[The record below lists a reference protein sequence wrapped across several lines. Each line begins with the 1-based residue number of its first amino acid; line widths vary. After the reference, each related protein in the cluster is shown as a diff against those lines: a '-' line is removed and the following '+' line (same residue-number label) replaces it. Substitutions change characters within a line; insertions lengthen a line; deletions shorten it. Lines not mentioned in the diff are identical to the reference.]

1 MKKKVYA
8 IVLAGVLAF
17 ALTACSRPEDSGSEP
32 ESSAAPTTAPTTAV
46 TTTEAPTTT
55 TTTTHPARICPI
67 LMMRSSLGI
76 PAPKG

>member
-32 ESSAAPTTAPTTAV
+32 ESSAAPTTAPTFFSPSTRPV
-46 TTTEAPTTT
+46 NVFQP
-55 TTTTHPARICPI
+55 
-67 LMMRSSLGI
+67 
-76 PAPKG
+76 

>member
-46 TTTEAPTTT
+46 TTTEAPTSGV
-55 TTTTHPARICPI
+55 PEP
-67 LMMRSSLGI
+67 SLTR
-76 PAPKG
+76 PVTSTSCERAESVS